1 MFVSYLTA
9 NKDLESIL
17 KYLLKNRKQF
27 IGGIFLE
34 SFLKVFLRYLNS
46 SAKIGINVWIFSE
59 TPDSLVKSSWKKTP
73 LQLFWRSLQQF
84 YEQFFEDF
92 KTGLTL
98 IRLGFFRVVLT
109 WRVVILLPPPRPP
122 FSISRRTNLI
132 SI

>member
-46 SAKIGINVWIFSE
+46 SAKNGINV
-59 TPDSLVKSSWKKTP
+59 
-73 LQLFWRSLQQF
+73 
-84 YEQFFEDF
+84 
-92 KTGLTL
+92 
-98 IRLGFFRVVLT
+98 
-109 WRVVILLPPPRPP
+109 
-122 FSISRRTNLI
+122 
-132 SI
+132 